1 MLPDGE
7 TPVPGKFRVL
17 IIELNLEVGFLN
29 RAKQGGVVSHTV
41 KKEAGFMVYRCVT
54 RVDLADLGGSSL
66 GRGAVFRP

>member
-29 RAKQGGVVSHTV
+29 RAKQGGSYPILLR
-41 KKEAGFMVYRCVT
+41 A
-54 RVDLADLGGSSL
+54 DLADLGGSSL